1 MKTASEHTPS
11 RYLTWVEN
19 AVRKLQ
25 TFFRSEEW
33 SRFKRIYKESTPVA
47 LITVIVEIIAGL
59 ELLRVSE
66 YYILL
71 PGLLL
76 ITPGLMEARGNIVTS
91 LAKRLGSSVHLGL
104 VDWDLGINDE
114 IKVNFLATIY
124 LNIILSIA
132 LALMAYVGAILLGM
146 IHMTLW
152 GFLFIA
158 LMMAIVVGS
167 FLSILTVLVVLL
179 AHRYGLDP
187 DNVTIPIVATLG
199 DILTI
204 GFLFAVI
211 RMTLF
216 LDRYVN
222 II

>member
-1 MKTASEHTPS
+1 M
-11 RYLTWVEN
+11 
-19 AVRKLQ
+19 
-25 TFFRSEEW
+25 
-33 SRFKRIYKESTPVA
+33 
-47 LITVIVEIIAGL
+47 
-59 ELLRVSE
+59 
-66 YYILL
+66 
-71 PGLLL
+71 
-76 ITPGLMEARGNIVTS
+76 
-91 LAKRLGSSVHLGL
+91 GL

-124 LNIILSIA
+124 LNLILSLA
-132 LALMAYVGAILLGM
+132 LALMAYFSAILLGM
-146 IHMTLW
+146 VHMTLW

-158 LMMAIVVGS
+158 LMMAVVVGT
-167 FLSILTVLVVLL
+167 FLSFLTVLVVLL

-187 DNVTIPIVATLG
+187 DNVTIPIIATLG

-216 LDRYVN
+216 LDLYFN